1 MSTKGLSIL
10 LIAWKTV
17 TRKIFRNI
25 VLALAVSLLVSLLV
39 FALLFN
45 RAVQDDIAAASR
57 KLGADIVMV
66 PAEAMEM
73 AEEFILESKKKGFYM
88 DKEIY
93 ETVKSM
99 PEIKAATY
107 QIYLETLE
115 SGCCSIVE
123 GQVVA
128 FDPETDFVISPWFNS
143 PPPPLLDGEV
153 YIGSYVYE
161 FLGLID
167 TATLFGHKVK
177 VVGDLEETGTG
188 LDHGLFMRVRDLDT
202 ISSDVTGKYK
212 RGDIS
217 IVFLKLAEDA
227 DQLAFLDK
235 LAIMFPNTGMM
246 TRGSIGSDVR
256 ATLKDIT
263 RVFSITI
270 AISSALAVLLA
281 WSTFTALANER
292 KREVGILRAIGAH
305 KSHIMKMFLSEALII
320 SLTGG
325 FVGIGIGNYL
335 IHNLAGNFDL
345 LSRLG
350 AYTSVS
356 LLNIFYSLL
365 AMLIGVGV
373 CLVGAAVPVI
383 RLAALE
389 PLQAIKDD

>member
-1 MSTKGLSIL
+1 MSKKGQSIL

-202 ISSDVTGKYK
+202 ISSEITGKYK

-217 IVFLKLAEDA
+217 IIFLKLTEDA

-325 FVGIGIGNYL
+325 FIGIGIGNYL
-335 IHNLAGNFDL
+335 IHHLAGNFDL

-373 CLVGAAVPVI
+373 CLVGAAIPVI